1 MTGLSDAA
9 GERRRTGGRRAS
21 DSIAGVAFEDA
32 FVALT
37 DGILITDAL
46 GTVLSAN
53 PAAFRLLGEDT
64 LVGRAFEELLLV
76 SGAVTVQNP
85 EGQAIRRAWFPREER
100 MGVLEIVSTPLVGS
114 PTRATIHTVRDVT
127 ASAELLRLKEE
138 FLLDVAHE
146 LRTPIAALTAS
157 LDLVHQD
164 AISMPRQE
172 LRAMVGTLRRSAL
185 RLEHL
190 VENLLDAGSIEAGT
204 FEVRAEPTSIKAILE
219 DSLVFVRS
227 ILESKGQRLVTQFG
241 RGTDRVVCDPR
252 RTGQIF
258 ANLLGNA
265 GKYGTERSD
274 ITLHTES
281 RSGFVKV
288 TVHNDGPAIPPDELA
303 RLFQRFFRSR
313 NVRGEM
319 GGLGLGL
326 TICRAIVQAQG
337 GEIGVDSAP
346 ERGTSVHFTL
356 PKARELAQEAG
367 SA

>member
-1 MTGLSDAA
+1 MTTE
-9 GERRRTGGRRAS
+9 ERRTTGRRAS
-21 DSIAGVAFEDA
+21 DSITGVAFEDA

-37 DGILITDAL
+37 DGILISD
-46 GTVLSAN
+46 GNGKVLSAN
-53 PAAFRLLGEDT
+53 PAAFRLLGEDK
-64 LVGRAFEELLLV
+64 LIGRSFEDLLLV

-100 MGVLEIVSTPLVGS
+100 MGVLEIVSTALAGS
-114 PTRATIHTVRDVT
+114 SPRATIHTVRDVT

-146 LRTPIAALTAS
+146 LRTPISALTAS

-164 AISMPRQE
+164 AISMPREE

-204 FEVRAEPTSIKAILE
+204 FEVRALPSSLRDVLD
-219 DSLVFVRS
+219 DSLLFVQS
-227 ILESKGQRLVTQFG
+227 IFDSKGQQLVTHLG
-241 RGTDRVVCDPR
+241 RGADRVVCDPR
-252 RTGQIF
+252 RTGQVL

-265 GKYGTERSD
+265 GKYGTERSE
-274 ITLHTES
+274 ITLRADS
-281 RSGFVKV
+281 SAGFVKV
-288 TVHNDGPAIPPDELA
+288 TIHNDGPAIPPDELA

-346 ERGTSVHFTL
+346 DRGTSVHFTL

>member
-1 MTGLSDAA
+1 MKEPD
-9 GERRRTGGRRAS
+9 RRQSGRRAA
-21 DSIAGVAFEDA
+21 DSIANVAFEDA

-37 DGILITDAL
+37 DGILIVDNY
-46 GTVLSAN
+46 GRILSAN
-53 PAAFRLLGEDT
+53 PAAFRLLGEDK
-64 LVGRAFEELLLV
+64 LLDRSFEDLLII

-85 EGQAIRRAWFPREER
+85 EGQSIRRAWFPREDR
-100 MGVLEIVSTPLVGS
+100 MGVLEIVSTQLAGS
-114 PTRATIHTVRDVT
+114 TPRATIHTVRDVT

-138 FLLDVAHE
+138 FRLDVAHE
-146 LRTPIAALTAS
+146 LRTPISALTAS

-164 AISMPRQE
+164 AISMPREE

-204 FEVRAEPTSIKAILE
+204 FEVRAVPSSITDVLE
-219 DSLVFVRS
+219 DTLVFIRS
-227 ILESKGQRLVTQFG
+227 IFDSKGQRLVTHFG
-241 RGTDRVVCDPR
+241 PGTDRVVCDPR
-252 RTGQIF
+252 RTGQVL

-265 GKYGTERSD
+265 GKYGTEGAEIELR
-274 ITLHTES
+274 TES
-281 RSGFVKV
+281 DAGFVKV
-288 TVHNDGPAIPPDELA
+288 TVHNDGPAIPPDEVS

-313 NVRGEM
+313 TVRGEA

-346 ERGTSVHFTL
+346 GRGTSVHFTV
-356 PKARELAQEAG
+356 PKARDLAQEADT
-367 SA
+367 A

>member
-1 MTGLSDAA
+1 MTA
-9 GERRRTGGRRAS
+9 GERRRVSGRRSA
-21 DSIAGVAFEDA
+21 DSITGVAFEDA

-37 DGILITDAL
+37 DGILISD
-46 GTVLSAN
+46 GDGKVLSAN
-53 PAAFRLLGEDT
+53 PAAFRILGEDT
-64 LVGRAFEELLLV
+64 LIGRLFQDLLLV
-76 SGAVTVQNP
+76 SGALTVQGP
-85 EGQAIRRAWFPREER
+85 EGQAIRRAWFPREDR
-100 MGVLEIVSTPLVGS
+100 MGVLEIVSTPLAGS
-114 PTRATIHTVRDVT
+114 TPRATIHTVRDVT
-127 ASAELLRLKEE
+127 ASAELIRLKEE

-164 AISMPRQE
+164 AISMPREE

-190 VENLLDAGSIEAGT
+190 VENLLDAGSIEAGI
-204 FEVRAEPTSIKAILE
+204 FEVRAVPTSIKDILE
-219 DSLVFVRS
+219 DSLLFVRS
-227 ILESKGQRLVTQFG
+227 LFDSKGQQLVTHFG

-252 RTGQIF
+252 RTGQVF

-265 GKYGTERSD
+265 GKYGTEHSE
-274 ITLHTES
+274 ITLRTEMS
-281 RSGFVKV
+281 AGYVKV
-288 TVHNDGPAIPPDELA
+288 TIHNDGPSIPPDELA

-313 NVRGEM
+313 TVRGEA

-346 ERGTSVHFTL
+346 DRGTSVHFTV
-356 PKARELAQEAG
+356 PKARELVQEAG

>member
-1 MTGLSDAA
+1 MTTE
-9 GERRRTGGRRAS
+9 ERRTTGRRAS
-21 DSIAGVAFEDA
+21 DSITGVAFEDA

-37 DGILITDAL
+37 DGILISD
-46 GTVLSAN
+46 GNGMVLSAN
-53 PAAFRLLGEDT
+53 PAAFRLLGEDK
-64 LVGRAFEELLLV
+64 LIGRPFEDLLLV

-100 MGVLEIVSTPLVGS
+100 MGVLEIVSTPLAGS
-114 PTRATIHTVRDVT
+114 SPRATIHTVRDVT

-146 LRTPIAALTAS
+146 LRTPISALTAS

-164 AISMPRQE
+164 AISMPREE

-204 FEVRAEPTSIKAILE
+204 FEVRAVPSSLRDVLE
-219 DSLVFVRS
+219 DTLLFVRS
-227 ILESKGQRLVTQFG
+227 IFDSKGQQLVTHFG
-241 RGTDRVVCDPR
+241 PGADRVVCDPR
-252 RTGQIF
+252 RTGQVL

-265 GKYGTERSD
+265 GKYGTERSE
-274 ITLHTES
+274 ITLRADS
-281 RSGFVKV
+281 SAGFVKV
-288 TVHNDGPAIPPDELA
+288 TIHNDGPAIPPDELA

-346 ERGTSVHFTL
+346 DRGTSVHFTL

>member
-1 MTGLSDAA
+1 MTTE
-9 GERRRTGGRRAS
+9 ERRTTGRRAS
-21 DSIAGVAFEDA
+21 DSITGVAFEDA

-37 DGILITDAL
+37 DGILISD
-46 GTVLSAN
+46 GNGMVLSAN
-53 PAAFRLLGEDT
+53 PAAFRLLGEDK
-64 LVGRAFEELLLV
+64 LIGRAFEDLLLV

-85 EGQAIRRAWFPREER
+85 EGQPIRRAWFPREER
-100 MGVLEIVSTPLVGS
+100 MGVLEIVSTPLAGS
-114 PTRATIHTVRDVT
+114 SPRATIHTVRDVT

-146 LRTPIAALTAS
+146 LRTPISALTAS

-164 AISMPRQE
+164 AISMPREE
-172 LRAMVGTLRRSAL
+172 LRTMVGTLRRSAL

-204 FEVRAEPTSIKAILE
+204 FEVRAVPSSLRDVLE
-219 DSLVFVRS
+219 DTLLFVRS
-227 ILESKGQRLVTQFG
+227 IFDSKGQHLVTHFG
-241 RGTDRVVCDPR
+241 RGADRVVCDPR
-252 RTGQIF
+252 RTGQVL

-265 GKYGTERSD
+265 GKYGTERSE
-274 ITLHTES
+274 ITLKADS
-281 RSGFVKV
+281 SAGFVKV
-288 TVHNDGPAIPPDELA
+288 TIHNDGPAIPPDELA

-346 ERGTSVHFTL
+346 DRGTSVHFTL

>member
-1 MTGLSDAA
+1 MNAS
-9 GERRRTGGRRAS
+9 ERRHSGRRTA
-21 DSIAGVAFEDA
+21 DSITGVAFEDA

-37 DGILITDAL
+37 DGILISDGE
-46 GTVLSAN
+46 GTILSAN
-53 PAAFRLLGEDT
+53 PAAFRLLGEDA
-64 LVGRAFEELLLV
+64 LLGRTFEDLLLV
-76 SGAVTVQNP
+76 SGAVTVQDAD
-85 EGQAIRRAWFPREER
+85 GHAIRRAWFPREER
-100 MGVLEIVSTPLVGS
+100 MGVLEIVSTPLAGAS
-114 PTRATIHTVRDVT
+114 PRATIHTVRDVT

-164 AISMPRQE
+164 AISMPREE
-172 LRAMVGTLRRSAL
+172 LRTMVGTLRRSAL

-204 FEVRAEPTSIKAILE
+204 FEVRAVPASIRAILE
-219 DSLVFVRS
+219 DSLLFMRS
-227 ILESKGQRLVTQFG
+227 ILDSKGQKLVTHFA

-252 RTGQIF
+252 RTGQVF
-258 ANLLGNA
+258 SNLLGNA
-265 GKYGTERSD
+265 GKYGTEGSE
-274 ITLHTES
+274 ITLRTES
-281 RSGFVKV
+281 AAGFVKV
-288 TVHNDGPAIPPDELA
+288 TVHNDGPAIPREELA

-313 NVRGEM
+313 TVRGES

-337 GEIGVDSAP
+337 GEIGLDSAP
-346 ERGTSVHFTL
+346 DRGTSVHFTL

>member
-1 MTGLSDAA
+1 
-9 GERRRTGGRRAS
+9 
-21 DSIAGVAFEDA
+21 
-32 FVALT
+32 
-37 DGILITDAL
+37 
-46 GTVLSAN
+46 
-53 PAAFRLLGEDT
+53 
-64 LVGRAFEELLLV
+64 
-76 SGAVTVQNP
+76 
-85 EGQAIRRAWFPREER
+85 
-100 MGVLEIVSTPLVGS
+100 MGVLEIVSTPLSGS
-114 PTRATIHTVRDVT
+114 TPRATIHTVRDVT

-146 LRTPIAALTAS
+146 LRTPIAVLTAS

-164 AISMPRQE
+164 AISMPREE
-172 LRAMVGTLRRSAL
+172 LQTMVGTLRRSAL

-204 FEVRAEPTSIKAILE
+204 FEVRAVPTSIRDILE
-219 DSLVFVRS
+219 ESLVFLQS
-227 ILESKGQRLVTQFG
+227 TFDSKGQRLVTHIG

-252 RTGQIF
+252 RTGQVF

-265 GKYGTERSD
+265 GKYGTERSE
-274 ITLHTES
+274 ITLRTETS
-281 RSGFVKV
+281 AGFVKV

-313 NVRGEM
+313 TVRGEA

-346 ERGTSVHFTL
+346 DRGTSVHFTL

>member
-1 MTGLSDAA
+1 
-9 GERRRTGGRRAS
+9 
-21 DSIAGVAFEDA
+21 
-32 FVALT
+32 
-37 DGILITDAL
+37 
-46 GTVLSAN
+46 
-53 PAAFRLLGEDT
+53 
-64 LVGRAFEELLLV
+64 
-76 SGAVTVQNP
+76 
-85 EGQAIRRAWFPREER
+85 
-100 MGVLEIVSTPLVGS
+100 
-114 PTRATIHTVRDVT
+114 
-127 ASAELLRLKEE
+127 LKEE

-146 LRTPIAALTAS
+146 LRTPIAVLTAS

-164 AISMPRQE
+164 AISMPREE
-172 LRAMVGTLRRSAL
+172 LRTMVGTLRRSAL

-204 FEVRAEPTSIKAILE
+204 FEVRAVPASIKDILDE
-219 DSLVFVRS
+219 SLVFVRS
-227 ILESKGQRLVTQFG
+227 IFDSKRQELVTHFG

-252 RTGQIF
+252 RTGQVF

-274 ITLHTES
+274 ITLRTES
-281 RSGFVKV
+281 SAGFVKV
-288 TVHNDGPAIPPDELA
+288 TVHNDGPTIPPDELA

-313 NVRGEM
+313 TVRGEA

-346 ERGTSVHFTL
+346 DRGTSVHFTL

>member
-1 MTGLSDAA
+1 MDAI
-9 GERRRTGGRRAS
+9 S
-21 DSIAGVAFEDA
+21 NVAFEDA

-37 DGILITDAL
+37 DGILITD
-46 GTVLSAN
+46 GNGKILSAN
-53 PAAFRLLGEDT
+53 PAAFRLLGEDV
-64 LVGRAFEELLLV
+64 LLGRMFEELLLV
-76 SGAVTVQNP
+76 SGATTVQDP

-100 MGVLEIVSTPLVGS
+100 MGVLEFVSTPLAGS
-114 PTRATIHTVRDVT
+114 TPRATIHTVRDVT

-164 AISMPRQE
+164 AISMPRNE
-172 LRAMVGTLRRSAL
+172 LKVMVGTLRRSAR

-204 FEVRAEPTSIKAILE
+204 FEVRAMPSSIKAILE
-219 DSLVFVRS
+219 DSLVFIQSVFD
-227 ILESKGQRLVTQFG
+227 SKGQRLVTHFG

-252 RTGQIF
+252 RTGQVF

-265 GKYGTERSD
+265 GKYGTERSEVS
-274 ITLHTES
+274 LRTEIVA
-281 RSGFVKV
+281 GFVRI
-288 TVHNDGPAIPPDELA
+288 TVHNDGPPIPPEELS

-313 NVRGEM
+313 SVRGEA

-337 GEIGVDSAP
+337 GEIGIDSTP
-346 ERGTSVHFTL
+346 DRGTSVHFTL
-356 PKARELAQEAG
+356 PKARELAQEAEQ
-367 SA
+367 A

>member
-1 MTGLSDAA
+1 MTA
-9 GERRRTGGRRAS
+9 GERRQKTSRRAT
-21 DSIAGVAFEDA
+21 DAITNVAFEDA

-37 DGILITDAL
+37 DGILISDGL
-46 GTVLSAN
+46 GRILSAN
-53 PAAFRLLGEDT
+53 PAAFRLLGEDK
-64 LVGRAFEELLLV
+64 LIDRQFEELLLV
-76 SGAVTVQNP
+76 SGAMTVQDP
-85 EGQAIRRAWFPREER
+85 QGQSIRRAWFPREDR
-100 MGVLEIVSTPLVGS
+100 MGVLEIVSTQLAGAAP
-114 PTRATIHTVRDVT
+114 RATIHTVRDVT

-146 LRTPIAALTAS
+146 LRTPIAAMTAS

-164 AISMPRQE
+164 AISMPREE

-204 FEVRAEPTSIKAILE
+204 FEVRAIPTSIRAILE

-227 ILESKGQRLVTQFG
+227 IFDSKHQKLVTHFG

-252 RTGQIF
+252 RTGQVF
-258 ANLLGNA
+258 ANLLTNA
-265 GKYGTERSD
+265 GKYGTERSE
-274 ITLHTES
+274 ITLRTETVA
-281 RSGFVKV
+281 GFVRV

-313 NVRGEM
+313 NVRGEA

-337 GEIGVDSAP
+337 GEIGVDSAL

-367 SA
+367 TA

>member
-1 MTGLSDAA
+1 VTAP
-9 GERRRTGGRRAS
+9 ERRRSGRRGTDA
-21 DSIAGVAFEDA
+21 ITNVAFEDA

-37 DGILITDAL
+37 DGILITD
-46 GTVLSAN
+46 GDGKILSAN

-64 LVGRAFEELLLV
+64 LLGRAFEQLLLV

-85 EGQAIRRAWFPREER
+85 EGQAIRRAWFPREDR
-100 MGVLEIVSTPLVGS
+100 MGVLEIVSTQLAGS
-114 PTRATIHTVRDVT
+114 TPRATIHTVRDVT

-146 LRTPIAALTAS
+146 LRTPISALTAS

-164 AISMPRQE
+164 AISMPREE

-204 FEVRAEPTSIKAILE
+204 FEVRAVPSSIKDILE
-219 DSLVFVRS
+219 DSLVFIRS
-227 ILESKGQRLVTQFG
+227 IFDSKGQRLVTHFG
-241 RGTDRVVCDPR
+241 RGTERVVCDPR
-252 RTGQIF
+252 RTGQVF

-265 GKYGTERSD
+265 GKYGTEHSE
-274 ITLHTES
+274 IALTTES
-281 RSGFVKV
+281 DAGFVRV
-288 TVHNDGPAIPPDELA
+288 TVHNDGPSIPPDELS

-313 NVRGEM
+313 TVRGEA

-326 TICRAIVQAQG
+326 TICRAIVTAQG

-346 ERGTSVHFTL
+346 DRGTSVHFTV
-356 PKARELAQEAG
+356 PKARDLAQEADT
-367 SA
+367 A

>member
-1 MTGLSDAA
+1 VSSS
-9 GERRRTGGRRAS
+9 ERRGGGRRKTDAIS
-21 DSIAGVAFEDA
+21 NVAFEDA

-37 DGILITDAL
+37 DGILISD
-46 GTVLSAN
+46 GNGNILSAN
-53 PAAFRLLGEDT
+53 PAAFRLLGEDA
-64 LVGRAFEELLLV
+64 LIGRSFEELLLV

-85 EGQAIRRAWFPREER
+85 EGQAIRRAWFPREDR
-100 MGVLEIVSTPLVGS
+100 MGVLEIVSTPLAES
-114 PTRATIHTVRDVT
+114 TPRATIHTVRDVT

-146 LRTPIAALTAS
+146 LRTPMAALTAS

-164 AISMPRQE
+164 AMSMPRKE
-172 LRAMVGTLRRSAL
+172 LRAMVGTLRRSAF

-204 FEVRAEPTSIKAILE
+204 FEVRAVPASVKAILE

-227 ILESKGQRLVTQFG
+227 IFDSKRQQLVTEIG
-241 RGTDRVVCDPR
+241 RGTDRVVADPR
-252 RTGQIF
+252 RTAQVLS
-258 ANLLGNA
+258 NLLGNA
-265 GKYGTERSD
+265 GKYGTEGST
-274 ITLHTES
+274 ITLRTETAAGYV
-281 RSGFVKV
+281 RI
-288 TVHNDGPAIPPDELA
+288 TIHNDGPTIPPDELA

-313 NVRGEM
+313 TVRGEA

-337 GEIGVDSAP
+337 GEIGVESAP
-346 ERGTSVHFTL
+346 DRGTSVHFTL

>member
-1 MTGLSDAA
+1 VTDT
-9 GERRRTGGRRAS
+9 ERRQTGRRAA
-21 DSIAGVAFEDA
+21 DAIANVAFEDA

-37 DGILITDAL
+37 DGILISD
-46 GTVLSAN
+46 GNNRILSAN
-53 PAAFRLLGEDT
+53 PAAFRLLGEDK
-64 LVGRAFEELLLV
+64 LLGRSFEDLLII

-85 EGQAIRRAWFPREER
+85 EGQAIRRAWFPREDR
-100 MGVLEIVSTPLVGS
+100 MGVLEIVSTPLGGS
-114 PTRATIHTVRDVT
+114 TPRATIHTVRDVT

-146 LRTPIAALTAS
+146 LRTPISALTAS

-164 AISMPRQE
+164 AISMPREE

-190 VENLLDAGSIEAGT
+190 VANLLDAGSIEAGT
-204 FEVRAEPTSIKAILE
+204 FEVRAVPSSIKDILE
-219 DSLVFVRS
+219 DSLVFIRS
-227 ILESKGQRLVTQFG
+227 IFDSKGQKLVTHFG

-252 RTGQIF
+252 RTGQVF

-265 GKYGTERSD
+265 GKYGTERSE
-274 ITLHTES
+274 ISLATTTEA
-281 RSGFVKV
+281 GFVRV
-288 TVHNDGPAIPPDELA
+288 TVHNDGPSIPPDELS

-313 NVRGEM
+313 TVRGEA

-346 ERGTSVHFTL
+346 ERGTSVHFTV
-356 PKARELAQEAG
+356 PKARDLAQEADT
-367 SA
+367 A